1 MKNGY
6 STEQTI
12 ELSGVEAM
20 TQKMKV
26 IVPVATYIYNKPS
39 MAEGN
44 AVAASDMAFDV
55 VNLTKGTNFIASR

>member
-1 MKNGY
+1 
-6 STEQTI
+6 
-12 ELSGVEAM
+12 M

-44 AVAASDMAFDV
+44 SVAASDMAFDV